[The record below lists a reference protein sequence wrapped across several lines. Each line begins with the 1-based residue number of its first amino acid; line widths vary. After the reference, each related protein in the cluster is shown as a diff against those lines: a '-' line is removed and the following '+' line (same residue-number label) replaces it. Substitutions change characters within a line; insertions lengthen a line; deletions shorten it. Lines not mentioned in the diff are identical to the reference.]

1 VASAGLDEITPTLIG
16 DFALGSAAMLFAWPF
31 AFLMTV
37 AGALLLHLL
46 VFAKPVLPLAG
57 AIAGGLAALVFR
69 RP

>member
-1 VASAGLDEITPTLIG
+1 
-16 DFALGSAAMLFAWPF
+16 MLFAWPF